1 MASIRTRL
9 TAWNAGVLALIVCV
23 LLAAAYVFI
32 RYASLTQINRSL
44 LQEKDL
50 VASTITAH
58 AGQHGDRATLV
69 ATLVGDLQTHGLEVL
84 QSPGPGNMIVTMPVS
99 LDEDA
104 LQGSHD
110 DDVAPPPTTVDWRDL
125 IAKLATQRDDER
137 AFNIR
142 AQRGQLRALAW
153 RSRLDSLPITFVV
166 SEHFHD
172 TAELLETAR
181 DAALLALPVALLIAV
196 LSGYL
201 LARRALGPVAAMTAE
216 ARRIGAR
223 NVHERLSIRDPD
235 DELGQLALAFNDVL
249 ARVDAALE
257 QQRRFT
263 ADASHELRTPVALIR
278 TEAEVALSSNDTAG
292 GEYRAALEATRDS
305 SRQLS
310 RIVEDLFLLARA
322 DAGQTVVVAQRM
334 RLDEM
339 IRSTLQGLQPLAVA
353 KGITL
358 DAPRVPIVV
367 YDGDPELLRRALTN
381 LVDNAIK
388 YMRRPGRV
396 EVRLEP
402 AQGEYVITVSDNG
415 PGISASDV
423 PHLFERFFRGDSSR
437 PHHETV
443 NSAGAGLGLAIA
455 RDIAELHGGSVT
467 LTSSTEAGCIFEIH
481 LPANRPGDVLP
492 REGSSPG

>member
-23 LLAAAYVFI
+23 LLGAAYAFL

-50 VASTITAH
+50 VAATIAAH
-58 AGQHGDRATLV
+58 AGQPGDRAALV
-69 ATLVGDLQTHGLEVL
+69 AALIGDLRTHGLDVL
-84 QSPGPGNMIVTMPVS
+84 ESPGPSNTIVTIPVT
-99 LDEDA
+99 L
-104 LQGSHD
+104 D
-110 DDVAPPPTTVDWRDL
+110 DDDPPSSADGPRPLTIVDWRDL
-125 IAKLATQRDDER
+125 AAKLAAQGDDDR

-142 AQRGQLRALAW
+142 AERGQLRALAW
-153 RSRLDSLPITFVV
+153 RASLDSRPFTFVV

-278 TEAEVALSSNDTAG
+278 TEAEVALSSTDTAG

-353 KGITL
+353 KGIAL
-358 DAPRVPIVV
+358 DAPRLPIVV

-388 YMRRPGRV
+388 YMRGPGRV
-396 EVRLEP
+396 EVRLEA

-467 LTSSTEAGCIFEIH
+467 LASSTEAGSIFEIH

-492 REGSSPG
+492 PEGSSSS